1 MNILVFKLKSGI
13 DIISEVEDITLKT
26 FKLNNPYQIVPIDT
40 FDDDGMPRSTMIIL
54 NQWLMF
60 STEQFVN
67 LTKNDVLVTYKPNKF
82 LLSMYIARRVEDET
96 NPPKTGY
103 TKGGS
108 KKQKSTDPDDFFKDT
123 KGRNK
128 EDTDFGNLEDD
139 EDDGTFEER
148 GDDPFFNDG
157 PKS

>member
-13 DIISEVEDITLKT
+13 DIISEVEDNTLKYY
-26 FKLNNPYQIVPIDT
+26 KLNNPYQIVPIDT

-67 LTKNDVLVTYKPNKF
+67 VTKNDILVVYKPNKF

-96 NPPKTGY
+96 NPPKTGF

-108 KKQKSTDPDDFFKDT
+108 KKSKPPNPDDFFKD
-123 KGRNK
+123 GK
-128 EDTDFGNLEDD
+128 EDNKQNDFGNLDDD